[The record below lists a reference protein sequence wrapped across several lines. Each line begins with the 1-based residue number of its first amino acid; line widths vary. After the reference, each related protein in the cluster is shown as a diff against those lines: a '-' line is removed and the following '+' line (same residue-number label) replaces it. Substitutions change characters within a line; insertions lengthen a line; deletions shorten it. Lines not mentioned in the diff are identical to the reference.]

1 MPSTG
6 FYSFLLNVSDMKPAK
21 VVRVNALNGL
31 LLISSEVQDLCVIF
45 LGNVSM
51 PSTGFYSFLQAKGK
65 LITRTRSVSMPSTG
79 FYSFLQRHIEDGR
92 IEICRVSMPSTGF
105 YSFLPWHRSDSNI
118 NGCNVSM
125 PSTGFYSFL
134 RRQKPKHQ
142 KLLMCVNALNGLL
155 LISSLENIVIY
166 PKTRVCQCPQRA
178 STYFFVDVVKKDHHG
193 KICVNALNGLLL
205 ISSDIPNR
213 ILIQITKVSMPSTGF
228 YSFLRIRRWLL
239 DLLRRRCQ
247 CPQRASTHF
256 FSHKWG
262 INNVNM
268 LCQCPQR
275 ASTHFFE

>member
-1 MPSTG
+1 MYTVSMPSTG

-65 LITRTRSVSMPSTG
+65 LITRTRS
-79 FYSFLQRHIEDGR
+79 
-92 IEICRVSMPSTGF
+92 
-105 YSFLPWHRSDSNI
+105 
-118 NGCNVSM
+118 VSM

-205 ISSDIPNR
+205 ISSNDE
-213 ILIQITKVSMPSTGF
+213 LG
-228 YSFLRIRRWLL
+228 LL
-239 DLLRRRCQ
+239 
-247 CPQRASTHF
+247 T
-256 FSHKWG
+256 
-262 INNVNM
+262 
-268 LCQCPQR
+268 
-275 ASTHFFE
+275 